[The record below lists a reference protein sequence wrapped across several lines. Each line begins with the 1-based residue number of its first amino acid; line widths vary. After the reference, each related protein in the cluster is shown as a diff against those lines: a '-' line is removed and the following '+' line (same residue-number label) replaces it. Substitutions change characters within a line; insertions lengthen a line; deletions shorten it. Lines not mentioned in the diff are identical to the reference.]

1 MQVQDIKNAHYLEL
15 GAIDC
20 DVLFDDAE
28 EYVPYTASPDDS
40 ATTGQQIWQA
50 LQSGKYAIT
59 PFVVTQEMLD
69 IERGLKRREI
79 EAWRKEEEAKPIT
92 FEWRGR
98 TWNGGRASL
107 ERLAPASMITE
118 QGERSLLSWS
128 DANNEQVPMT
138 LDDLVGL
145 YSEMAQAQLQHY
157 DEIYVRQRQLKE
169 QLAEA
174 KTLENIR
181 RVVVG

>member
-1 MQVQDIKNAHYLEL
+1 MQVQDIKNAHYLES

-20 DVLFDDAE
+20 DVMFEGGD
-28 EYVPYTASPDDS
+28 EYIAYTALSTD
-40 ATTGQQIWQA
+40 TTLMGQVVWQE
-50 LQSGKYAIT
+50 LQSGKFT
-59 PFVVTQEMLD
+59 VDPFVVTQEMLD
-69 IERGLKRREI
+69 VAKEMKRREI

-92 FEWRGR
+92 FEWKGR

-107 ERLAPASMITE
+107 ERLAPAAMITE

-138 LDDLVGL
+138 RDDLVGL

-157 DEIYVRQRQLKE
+157 DEIYVRQRELKE

-174 KTLENIR
+174 KTLEDIR
-181 RVVVG
+181 QLTVE